1 MVSMRVSRFRLVE
14 DAINTGPP
22 LVIETLVVEK
32 GYTDPGQ
39 RRAQLLFDEFCEGLC
54 LPVEFIATQAQFLRR
69 IQPVGGA
76 MPLPAF
82 HLSAKPAHPF
92 HHELVVNH
100 PQNPR
105 KLHTL
110 EEGHVRI
117 LGYLQYTVG
126 ELKPAQF
133 PIDEAV
139 LRGFGR
145 VVFGG
150 GGQCRSHR
158 STSA

>member
-1 MVSMRVSRFRLVE
+1 MRVSRFRLVE